1 MAHNVYA
8 TRPGTHASNLTFN
21 NLNCNKVTLNW
32 TSGDGAARVIVAKE
46 GSLPTY
52 TPEDGSV
59 YSGDPS
65 FGGSIEYPS
74 AGDGNFIVYNA
85 NGTNFVNVT
94 NLLPGKTYYFV
105 IYEHDNNGSSTQY
118 LTSNAPSITV
128 VTYDVRLDFTIRII
142 DSCQMT
148 NSFEFTNTSTST
160 VPGITYKFDFVNGTS
175 TTSPVTHT
183 FAGSGFKNVVLSS
196 VTALTGCPA
205 SVSRNVKVFPK
216 KIAYI
221 DYALFKDTQCLES
234 NYYEIQSV
242 GIPMPFP
249 SGLTYRWWFGDN
261 DSSTFPKMRKRYKS
275 SGTFN
280 VQLELTIM
288 SYAKPTACKDT
299 LSFPLTVLPSP
310 VGSITLNDTF
320 QCLKHNGFA
329 FDNPDNTLTFYK
341 WYFGDNDSSD
351 QRSTKHV
358 YSDTGHYKVMH
369 VAFANTGCKGRDT
382 VDVHVLPNLN
392 SRFSGLDT
400 FYCESKTAD
409 ILLPEINGGTYFGYP
424 VTGNNL
430 IPDQVGSFTLN
441 YVVKD
446 QYCSDTSFARFRVA
460 PTPDPDLGNDTAVCS
475 ALSYTLDARESGTY
489 LWNTNETTQ
498 QITVGATGQ
507 YQVTVTQDKCS
518 ASDTTAITF
527 STAPL
532 VNIGSDTILCKGG
545 GILLNAAFPKSSYL
559 WSTGSTDSS
568 IYAFN
573 PGKYT
578 VTVTNPCGTVQ
589 DSMFLFYQNEYCDLF
604 MANAFSPGNDLV
616 NGVFM
621 PRGRN
626 ITVQLFQIYNRWGE
640 LVFETNVND
649 VGWDGSYKGEL
660 VQEGLYIWKL
670 FYTTLNGPYIKKSNA
685 FGQVL
690 LIR

>member
-52 TPEDGSV
+52 TPEDGTV

-105 IYEHDNNGSSTQY
+105 IYEHDNNGNSTQY

-160 VPGITYKFDFVNGTS
+160 IPGISYKFDFGNGTS

-183 FAGSGFKNVVLSS
+183 FAGGGFKNVVLSS

-221 DYALFKDTQCLES
+221 DYTLFKDTQCLES
-234 NYYEIQSV
+234 NYFEIQSV
-242 GIPMPFP
+242 GYLMPFP
-249 SGLTYRWWFGDN
+249 SGVTYRWWFGDN

-280 VQLELTIM
+280 VRLELT
-288 SYAKPTACKDT
+288 STSFSKPTACKDT
-299 LSFPLTVLPSP
+299 LFFPLTVLPSP
-310 VGSITLNDTF
+310 VGSISLNDTF
-320 QCLKHNGFA
+320 QCLKHNGFT

-351 QRSTKHV
+351 QRSTSHV

-400 FYCESKTAD
+400 FYCESNTAD
-409 ILLPEINGGTYFGYP
+409 ILLPEVSGGTYFGYP
-424 VTGNNL
+424 VSGNNL

-441 YVVKD
+441 YVVRD
-446 QYCSDTSFARFRVA
+446 QYCSDTSSAGFRIA

-475 ALSYTLDARESGTY
+475 ALSYTLDARETGTY
-489 LWNTNETTQ
+489 LWNTNETSP

-518 ASDTTAITF
+518 ASDTTTITF

-545 GILLNAAFPKSSYL
+545 GIWLNAAFPKSTYL

-573 PGKYT
+573 PGKYM
-578 VTVTNPCGTVQ
+578 VTVSNPCGTVQ

-640 LVFETNVND
+640 LVFETNAND